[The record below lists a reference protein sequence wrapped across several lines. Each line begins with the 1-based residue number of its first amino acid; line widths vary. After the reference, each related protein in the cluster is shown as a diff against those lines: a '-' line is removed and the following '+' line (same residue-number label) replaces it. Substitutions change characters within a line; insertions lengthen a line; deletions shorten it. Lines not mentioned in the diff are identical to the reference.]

1 MRILL
6 AAFGTRGD
14 VQPMVALG
22 TRLRADGHEV
32 VVGASAGFAD
42 WVRGHGLEFRAV
54 GLDIE
59 AWIRDHGGMIDNS
72 ARFLSSSVRYLR
84 EDAELAFDQT
94 LAAAR
99 GADLIVSGVHAAA
112 PSVAEV
118 LGLPYRT
125 LLFCPQL
132 IPSRFHPPPGAPW
145 FSLPHACNRL
155 LWRAAR
161 CGFEFTLKDTIN
173 RRRSGW
179 GLPGIRDL
187 SGYLVHDCAIVASD
201 GALAGLPP
209 DAPSAIVQ
217 TGSLALDADGT
228 LDPGLER
235 FLGDGEPPVY
245 VGFGSMPNGDPRRTT
260 RRIVEALESCHR
272 RGVIVSGWGG
282 LGGEDLPSTVFVAR
296 STSHARLLPR
306 VALAVHHG
314 GAGTTAAAARAGVP
328 QIVVPH
334 LADQFYWGHQI
345 HARGLGGRPI
355 SRSSLTAPKLA
366 RAIQF
371 VLSRPHFAETA
382 RSIQASLE
390 RTDGVSTLAHLLYR
404 VASNRS
410 ERSVAA

>member
-32 VVGASAGFAD
+32 VIGASAGFAD
-42 WVRGHGLEFRAV
+42 WVRGQGLEFHAV

-59 AWIRDHGGMIDNS
+59 AWIRNHGAMIDDP

-84 EDAELAFDQT
+84 EDAELAFDHT

-99 GADLIVSGVHAAA
+99 GADLIVAGVHAAA

-118 LGLPYRT
+118 LGVPHRT

-145 FSLPHACNRL
+145 FSLPHACNQL

-161 CGFEFTLKDTIN
+161 CGIEFTLQDTIN
-173 RRRSGW
+173 RCRGGW
-179 GLPGIRDL
+179 GLPGIRDV

-201 GALAGLPP
+201 GALGGLPP

-217 TGSLALDADGT
+217 TGSLALAADGT
-228 LDPGLER
+228 LSPELER
-235 FLGDGEPPVY
+235 FLGEGEPPVY
-245 VGFGSMPNGDPRRTT
+245 IGFGSMPNGDPGRTT
-260 RRIVEALESCHR
+260 RLIVEALELCHR
-272 RGVIVSGWGG
+272 RGVIFSGWGG

-334 LADQFYWGHQI
+334 IADQFYWGHQI
-345 HARGLGGRPI
+345 HVRGLGVRPI
-355 SRSSLTAPKLA
+355 PRSSLTATKLA

-371 VLSRPHFAETA
+371 VLSSPHFADTA
-382 RSIQASLE
+382 RRIKASLE
-390 RTDGVSTLAHLLYR
+390 RTDGASALAQLLYR
-404 VASNRS
+404 VASNSS
-410 ERSVAA
+410 ELRIAA